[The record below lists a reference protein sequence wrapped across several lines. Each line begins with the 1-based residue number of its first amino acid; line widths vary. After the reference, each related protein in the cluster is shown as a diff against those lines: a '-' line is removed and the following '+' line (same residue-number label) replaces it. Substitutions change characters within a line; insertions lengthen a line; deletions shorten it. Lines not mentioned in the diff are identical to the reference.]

1 MLYIALLRGIN
12 VGGHNVKMDVLR
24 QHFTDLGFGNVRTYI
39 QSGNVFFETD
49 ETDREALAKRIE
61 DHLHEALGYEVPT
74 FLRTADELE
83 AILALDPFKGLD
95 VNDDLRLAI
104 TFTTDPIAG
113 LSVPAKSPKGDM
125 EIVHAT
131 DHEAFVVWT
140 IINGRPPAGNWLDK
154 TVGKR
159 TTTRFFHTTGK
170 ILEAARG
177 E

>member
-12 VGGHNVKMDVLR
+12 VGGHNIKMDVLR
-24 QHFTDLGFGNVRTYI
+24 QLFTDLGFANVRTYI

-49 ETDREALAKRIE
+49 ETDRDALARKIE
-61 DHLHEALGYEVPT
+61 DHLLASLGYDVPT
-74 FLRTADELE
+74 FLRTADELA
-83 AILALDPFKGLD
+83 AILALDPFKHLD
-95 VNDDLRLAI
+95 VTDDMRLAI
-104 TFTTDPIAG
+104 TFTTDPIRD
-113 LSVPAKSPKGDM
+113 LSLPARSPKNDM

-131 DHEAFVVWT
+131 DHEAFVVWY
-140 IINGRPPAGNWLDK
+140 IINGRPPANNWLDK

-177 E
+177 G